1 MGGIRNGTVP
11 PLELTNLAAAVN
23 TVVETDMAF
32 LCLFGFLLQLCHEP
46 GWAEPGWAEP
56 GWAGLGWAGLGVCK
70 GEGCSDE
77 GWIVGTF
84 PSLCCQH

>member
-1 MGGIRNGTVP
+1 MVGEWGGGIRN
-11 PLELTNLAAAVN
+11 ELTNLAAAAN

-32 LCLFGFLLQLCHEP
+32 LCLFGFLLQLYHEP
-46 GWAEPGWAEP
+46 GRAEP
-56 GWAGLGWAGLGVCK
+56 GWAGLGVCK